1 MAHLNTRNGRL
12 FPTTGCFLMAKAAK
26 TAWGIDVGNCTL
38 KAIKLADGPDGVEV
52 LDFAVVE
59 HKKIL
64 SQPDLNTQERN
75 ELIDQALT
83 TFLEEHDLGNS
94 SVVVSVSGHSSFA
107 RFIKLPPVESK
118 RIPELVRYEA
128 IQQIPFDI
136 NDVEW
141 DWQTFQ
147 NPDNPDIE
155 VGIFAI
161 KRDLVLKA
169 LQPFTQADCVINT
182 VQMAPMALYNFLM
195 YDQKHLRTPD
205 ANEAIIT
212 LDIGAEN
219 TDLIIADGIHVWQ
232 RSIPIGGNQFT
243 AAIQKAF
250 KLSFP
255 KAEAIKRTASTSKY
269 ARQIFRAMRSVFAD
283 LAAEIQRSLGF
294 YSSGKRDV
302 QFREVLALGN
312 AIKLPGLV
320 KFLQQS
326 LSLPVKRLDSFELL
340 KLSSEVSVTQ
350 FAAHLPTLG
359 VAYGLALQEIGLGQI
374 NVNLLPREV
383 IRQTLWQR
391 KRRWFVAACAVF
403 VLAGLMCFFKA
414 YAQRIDIRSE
424 ETGNNRKIIDQ
435 AENKVSSY
443 QNKYNHLT
451 KQIKQ
456 AQEKITQLTQVYK
469 PHNLIPE
476 IYYSILEA
484 LPNAQNNPDPKQK
497 ECYEAFNK
505 GDRDALIATMQRN
518 LRQQVFVSSIQMVYT
533 NDLNRSFA
541 DILKNSSRGAGS
553 SSGSSDSSGLS
564 ARPPSA
570 FRPGASGFAGSSA
583 RQTPKTG
590 TAAPT
595 GLVQGFAVVI
605 EGSTPN
611 KDHLSFLHPPEVGL
625 DRGKWGFFNRL
636 ENLGLSDEEILARA
650 NPQTEQPKKTA
661 AKTASF
667 KPQSKPS
674 EQPAVN
680 LIEVPDN
687 PQQKAQSD
695 AAGKLP
701 FETYIGPGD
710 RMLYFDTAESGW
722 VRGNPDALQPPFLG
736 VLKREDTKMVHPPGS
751 DRLTSATSA
760 SLSMRTNLPALPVL
774 LDPFT
779 GEVISETYLINPAT
793 GQEKLDSQGKP
804 IIAQHDYWFRIR
816 FKIKLQDT
824 DKSDQPTAAKP
835 RRTGF

>member
-1 MAHLNTRNGRL
+1 
-12 FPTTGCFLMAKAAK
+12 MAKAAK

-38 KAIKLADGPDGVEV
+38 KAIKLATGPDGVEV
-52 LDFAVVE
+52 LDFAVIE

-64 SQPDLNTQERN
+64 SQPDLTAQERRD
-75 ELIDQALT
+75 LIDQALN

-128 IQQIPFDI
+128 MQQIPFDI

-147 NPDNPDIE
+147 NPNNPDIE

-169 LQPFTQADCVINT
+169 LHPFTQADCVINS

-195 YDQKHLRTPD
+195 YDQKHLLTTD
-205 ANEAIIT
+205 AKEALIT

-219 TDLIIADGIHVWQ
+219 TDLIIADGLHVWQ

-269 ARQIFRAMRSVFAD
+269 ARQIFQAMRSVFAD

-312 AIKLPGLV
+312 AIKLPGLI

-340 KLSSEVSVTQ
+340 KLSSDVSVTQ

-374 NVNLLPREV
+374 NVNLLPRAV

-403 VLAGLMCFFKA
+403 VLAGLMCFIKA
-414 YAQRIDIRSE
+414 YAQRSNIRSE
-424 ETGNNRKIIDQ
+424 ETGDSRRIIKQ
-435 AENKVSSY
+435 AETKVSSY
-443 QNKYNHLT
+443 QSKQNTLT
-451 KQIKQ
+451 NQIKQ
-456 AQEKITQLTQVYK
+456 AQDKITQLTKIYK
-469 PHNLIPE
+469 PHNLIPGL
-476 IYYSILEA
+476 YYSILEA
-484 LPNAQNNPDPKQK
+484 LPNAENNPDQK
-497 ECYEAFNK
+497 ACYEAFDK
-505 GDRDALIATMQRN
+505 GDRDALIATMERN
-518 LRQQVFVSSIQMVYT
+518 LRQQVFISSIQMVYT
-533 NDLNRSFA
+533 EDLNRTFS
-541 DILKNSSRGAGS
+541 DILKTSSGTAGS
-553 SSGSSDSSGLS
+553 SAGHSESSGLT
-564 ARPPSA
+564 ARTSSMSPSA
-570 FRPGASGFAGSSA
+570 FRPGASGFSGAPGA
-583 RQTPKTG
+583 RPTSPTG
-590 TAAPT
+590 TAAPS
-595 GLVQGFAVVI
+595 GPVPGFAVVI

-625 DRGKWGFFNRL
+625 DRDKWGFFNRL
-636 ENLGLSDEEILARA
+636 ENLGLSDEEILARL
-650 NPQTEQPKKTA
+650 NPQTERPQKSASRPASLQPQT
-661 AKTASF
+661 
-667 KPQSKPS
+667 KPT
-674 EQPAVN
+674 EQPVLN

-687 PQQKAQSD
+687 PRQKAQSE

-736 VLKREDTKMVHPPGS
+736 VLKQAEAIMGAAAGT
-751 DRLTSATSA
+751 DRLASATSA
-760 SLSMRTNLPALPVL
+760 SLGMRNNLPDLPVL

-779 GEVISETYLINPAT
+779 GEVISETYVIDPGT
-793 GQEKLDSQGKP
+793 GQEKLDPQGRP
-804 IIAQHDYWFRIR
+804 IIVQHDYWFRIR
-816 FKIKLQDT
+816 LKIKLKDNE
-824 DKSDQPTAAKP
+824 KSDAAPAVKP
-835 RRTGF
+835 KRTGF